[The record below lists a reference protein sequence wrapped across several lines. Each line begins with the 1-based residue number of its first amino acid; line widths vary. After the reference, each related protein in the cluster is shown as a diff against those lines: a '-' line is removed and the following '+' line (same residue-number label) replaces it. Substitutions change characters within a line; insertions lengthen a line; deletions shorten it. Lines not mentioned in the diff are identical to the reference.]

1 MKVVKAGES
10 HGEAM
15 VGILTD
21 VPSGIVVNKLNINKL
36 LRERNLALGRSE
48 RQKIESDKVNLITGV
63 RNGLTL
69 GGNVAV
75 VIKNAVHKNYEAI
88 MHPFEADTQSLKIT
102 ALRPGHA
109 DLPGISR
116 WGFNDARNVMEGAS
130 ARNTCVDTALGA
142 IAISM
147 LEELGV
153 KIAVSVK
160 MLGNAISKKEY
171 SFEQNLKNT
180 YPAFSRD
187 KAFITA
193 CKEQIEIAKIQ
204 GESLGGVV
212 QIVVSPLKKGFGSY
226 VPEKRVDALIA
237 QLLMQIQAVKGVYF
251 GENPF
256 DLNMPATTYMGS
268 IVKEENGLKITNSYS
283 GGIDGGMTNGDYI
296 KITVAIKP
304 IPTTAKGVHTVNI
317 ENGEDAFSA
326 RERADVTAV
335 FGVCPVLKAVTAIAL
350 TQAVTERLGCDNMT
364 AIIKRYNDL

>member
-1 MKVVKAGES
+1 MKVIKAGES
-10 HGEAM
+10 HCEAM

-21 VPSGIVVNKLNINKL
+21 VPAGVAVNKLNINKL
-36 LRERNLALGRSE
+36 LRERNLALGRRE

-75 VIKNAVHKNYEAI
+75 VIKNAVHKNYQAV

-116 WGFNDARNVMEGAS
+116 WGFCDARNVMEGAS
-130 ARNTCVDTALGA
+130 ARNTCIDTALGA

-187 KAFITA
+187 KAFISA

-212 QIVVSPLKKGFGSY
+212 QITVSPIKKGFGSY

-268 IVKEENGLKITNSYS
+268 IVKEENDLKITNSYS
-283 GGIDGGMTNGDYI
+283 GG
-296 KITVAIKP
+296 KLTVAVKP
-304 IPTTAKGVHTVNI
+304 IPTTAKGVHTVTI
-317 ENGEDAFSA
+317 DNGEEAFSA

-335 FGVCPVLKAVTAIAL
+335 FGICPVLKAVTAIAL
-350 TQAVTERLGCDNMT
+350 TQAVTERLGCDNMN